1 MKAFVQTDRSW
12 FACFTFLVLIT
23 SLATTTS
30 SQKREEVI
38 RVDTEL
44 ANFEVTVTDEAGLPV
59 TGLTAADFKVFEN
72 GVRRN
77 VDFFQPLIGSDSRR
91 PLVVVFALD
100 ISGSMTEA
108 ELTRLRSAM
117 SAFLGR
123 LGSENSYFALM
134 TFSMNVRRLQDF
146 TNVPS
151 KVSDALRRIRREH
164 GGLSTHAYDAID
176 DAVRLIDR
184 RSPRQVRGRSP
195 KRAVVVITD
204 GFPVGDV
211 VGPETVIERANAAE
225 VSVYSLIMPSV
236 SRLQSHR
243 RPLLTPF
250 EASGIVEKTGG
261 FSYYARESE
270 LEQMLATLAE
280 KVSGS
285 YAVAFYRDGVKGGA
299 GEFREVKIETRQGFR
314 IRQNRPGF
322 WPNK

>member
-12 FACFTFLVLIT
+12 FACFTFLVVIT
-23 SLATTTS
+23 TLATTTS

-44 ANFEVTVTDEAGLPV
+44 ANFEVTVTDEAGRPI
-59 TGLTAADFKVFEN
+59 TGLTAADFRVFEN
-72 GVRRN
+72 GVGRN

-108 ELTRLRSAM
+108 ELNRLRSAM
-117 SAFLGR
+117 NAFLGR
-123 LGSENSYFALM
+123 LSSENSYFALM

-146 TNVPS
+146 TNVPN

-195 KRAVVVITD
+195 KRAIVVITD

-236 SRLQSHR
+236 SRLQSYR
-243 RPLLTPF
+243 RPLFTPF

-261 FSYYARESE
+261 FSYHARENE
-270 LEQMLATLAE
+270 LDQMLTTLAE

-285 YAVAFYRDGVKGGA
+285 YAVAFYPDGVKGGA